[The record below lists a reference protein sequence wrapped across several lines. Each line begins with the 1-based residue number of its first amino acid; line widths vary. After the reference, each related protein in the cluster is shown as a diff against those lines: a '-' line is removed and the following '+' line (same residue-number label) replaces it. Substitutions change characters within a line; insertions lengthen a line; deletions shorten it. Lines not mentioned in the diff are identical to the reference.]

1 MDRKSVEDLLLSV
14 SQGGISVSDAC
25 ERLAILPYQD
35 LGFAKPDLHRGL
47 RQGFP
52 EVVFCPGKSPQQI
65 VDIALKLRASN
76 SIVIATR
83 AEEAQAKEV
92 VRLYNRAAAASQ
104 NSVVAI
110 HSFATGA
117 SQNPMNGTSESSDAS
132 ISSSDNSPTTSSTAS
147 SLTSNAAM
155 ANATT
160 TSAAANPVLEK
171 SGVEIPSIPLIPL
184 NDCEYLPQPKALVFG
199 QLPMP
204 KKDAPSVSI
213 VTAGTA
219 DIAVAE
225 EVALFIVAAGYPV
238 SCVYDVGVA
247 GVHRLFDSLA
257 LLRKA
262 HVTVVVAGMDGAL
275 ASFVGG
281 LLDKPV
287 IAVPTSI
294 GYGASF
300 EGVAALL
307 SMLNSCA
314 AGLTVVNIDNGFGAA
329 MAALRILATVKK

>member
-1 MDRKSVEDLLLSV
+1 MDRKSVEDLLRSV

-52 EVVFCPGKSPQQI
+52 EVIFCPGKAPQQI
-65 VDIALKLRASN
+65 VDIAIKLRASN

-83 AEEAQAKEV
+83 VEEAQAKEV

-104 NSVVAI
+104 NSGAAI
-110 HSFATGA
+110 HSFSAATNQ
-117 SQNPMNGTSESSDAS
+117 SPSNGSGQ
-132 ISSSDNSPTTSSTAS
+132 SSSSVATEGSSTAS
-147 SLTSNAAM
+147 ETSSTTSDAAM

-160 TSAAANPVLEK
+160 SNAIASSVASSHVLEK
-171 SGVEIPSIPLIPL
+171 SAFEIPL

-257 LLRKA
+257 LLCKA

-329 MAALRILATVKK
+329 MAALRILATAKD